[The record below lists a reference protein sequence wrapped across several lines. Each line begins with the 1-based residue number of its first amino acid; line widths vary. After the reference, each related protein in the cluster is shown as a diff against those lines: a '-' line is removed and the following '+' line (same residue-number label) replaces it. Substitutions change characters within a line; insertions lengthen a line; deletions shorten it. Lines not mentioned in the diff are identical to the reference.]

1 MTAGLS
7 LTGEGL
13 HKSFKKSDFALD
25 VDYVEAEAGS
35 VLAVLGPSGSGKST
49 LLRVLGLLE
58 EPSAGTVRLAG
69 QKVTIRDREARL
81 KMAAVFQRPY
91 LLKGSVS
98 ANVAYGLA
106 SHGVPKSERTPRITA
121 ALARVGLEGYEDRS
135 ALSLSGGEA
144 QRVSLARALILEP
157 RVLLLDEPL
166 ASLDPLLKQQLTRDF
181 ASILRDA
188 GVTVVYVTHDQDE
201 AMVVCD
207 RVVVMK
213 DGRIVS
219 DGTVSE
225 VMDLPTDGWVASF
238 LGAEVPLRGHVIR
251 AEDGLVWI
259 GCCGVEIAAV
269 ADIPTGEDVVF
280 GIHPED
286 VLLFTEE
293 RGLPTT
299 SARNQLHATVV
310 ELSPRGSTYR
320 AVLEVGGARIASSV
334 SRSAVR
340 EMGLHEDSQVL
351 AVFKATAVAVTRV
364 PDEKSPIAADTTE
377 VS

>member
-1 MTAGLS
+1 MNSGLALS
-7 LTGEGL
+7 GDGL
-13 HKSFKKSDFALD
+13 RKSFKKSDFALD
-25 VDYVEAEAGS
+25 VEHIEAPPGS

-49 LLRVLGLLE
+49 LLALLGLLE
-58 EPSAGTVRLAG
+58 QPDAGTVRLAG
-69 QKVTIRDREARL
+69 QKVTTRDRQARL
-81 KMAAVFQRPY
+81 EMAAVFQRPY
-91 LLKGSVS
+91 LFKGSVS

-106 SHGVPKSERTPRITA
+106 SHGVARSERGPRVAA

-144 QRVSLARALILEP
+144 QRVSLARALVLEP

-201 AMVVCD
+201 AIVVCD

-213 DGRIVS
+213 DGRIAS
-219 DGTVSE
+219 EGTVSQ
-225 VMDLPTDGWVASF
+225 VMDLPGDEWVASF
-238 LGAEVPLRGHVIR
+238 LGAEAPLRGRVAR
-251 AEDGLVWI
+251 LEDGLVWI
-259 GCCGVEIAAV
+259 DCCGVEIAAV
-269 ADIPTGEDVVF
+269 AEILLGEEVLF
-280 GIHPED
+280 GIQPED
-286 VLLFTEE
+286 VLLFDDEHE
-293 RGLPTT
+293 LPTT
-299 SARNQLHATVV
+299 SARNQLHARIV

-340 EMGLHEDSQVL
+340 EMGLREGSSVL

-364 PDEKSPIAADTTE
+364 VHAGSDRQQDAP
-377 VS
+377 